1 MSWSSQ
7 EAPSNLGLKHALEDL
22 LSAFESR
29 GSISEDRLQTVIGGI
44 LGYLKEALDGKR
56 VAEGRTFLLKHED
69 KRSLQE
75 FNRLKGILG
84 DENIV
89 EAVEKI
95 SKTLQG
101 FSEKAMVND
110 GDRDYALERLK
121 KFLLT
126 VRLMSTPVFPDVPP
140 KILSL

>member
-7 EAPSNLGLKHALEDL
+7 EAPGNLGLKHALEDL

-29 GSISEDRLQTVIGGI
+29 DSISDDRLQIVIGGVI
-44 LGYLKEALDGKR
+44 GYLNEARDGES
-56 VAEGRTFLLKHED
+56 VAEARTFLLKHED

-75 FNRLKGILG
+75 FNRLKGILR

-89 EAVEKI
+89 EAVERI
-95 SKTLQG
+95 SKTLQS
-101 FSEKAMVND
+101 FSESATIND
-110 GDRDYALERLK
+110 DDRIYAFERLE

-126 VRLMSTPVFPDVPP
+126 IRFTSTPVFPDVPP
-140 KILSL
+140 KILSI